1 MRVAVVGLGRMGAP
15 IARRLEAAGH
25 ELVVW
30 NRSPGPAD
38 EFAERGVPVLATP
51 AEALQQAEICIVML
65 ADPAALEAITL
76 GPDGVL
82 ANAGGGTLIDMSTV
96 SPDVSEKVA
105 AEAERHG
112 VAFLRAPVSGNPSVV
127 EAGNLAIIVSGPRAT
142 FDDLSPMLLDIGPK
156 LYFVGPDEQ
165 ARIVKLALNVMICGT
180 TQLLAEGLV
189 LAESYGIGRRELLEV
204 ISGSAIGSPFVTYKT
219 DALVADDYRS
229 TFTTELAAKDLTLAL
244 AAGEAQ
250 GVQLDLTA
258 MTLELF
264 RECVAAGMGGDDLTA
279 LLPLLRRR
287 APRL

>member
-1 MRVAVVGLGRMGAP
+1 MGAP

-25 ELVVW
+25 ELFVW
-30 NRSPGPAD
+30 NRSPGPAG

-51 AEALQQAEICIVML
+51 AEALQRAEVCIVML
-65 ADPAALEAITL
+65 ADPAALEAIAL

-82 ANAGGGTLIDMSTV
+82 ANADGGTLVDMSTV
-96 SPDVSEKVA
+96 SPGVSETVA
-105 AEAERHG
+105 AEADRHG

-127 EAGNLAIIVSGPRAT
+127 EAGNLAIIVSGPRTT

-156 LYFVGPDEQ
+156 LYYVGPAEQ

-189 LAESYGIGRRELLEV
+189 LAEAYGIDRRELLEV
-204 ISGSAIGSPFVTYKT
+204 ISGSAIGSPFVKYKT

-229 TFTTELAAKDLTLAL
+229 TFTTELAAKDLTLAI
-244 AAGEAQ
+244 AAGKAH

-264 RECVAAGMGGDDLTA
+264 RECVAAGMGDDDLTA
-279 LLPLLRRR
+279 LLPLLRRK
-287 APRL
+287 AELET